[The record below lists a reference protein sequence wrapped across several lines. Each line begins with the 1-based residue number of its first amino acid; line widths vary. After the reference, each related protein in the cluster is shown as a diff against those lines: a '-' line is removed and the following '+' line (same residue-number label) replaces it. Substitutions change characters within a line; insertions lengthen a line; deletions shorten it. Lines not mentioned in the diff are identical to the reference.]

1 MKLLKLNYI
10 QATNR
15 MNSSKKIL
23 FSICCFFVFVST
35 LSSQND
41 SLIEVWNN
49 AKRHDTVRAMAMHVY
64 SRRLALNN
72 PDTTIILSKQL
83 LQFSKERGLKKFEI
97 GARNN
102 MALSYY
108 VKGDYKIAIDN
119 YSESVAELKS
129 LVFGQDSTLKNFAKT
144 LLGKTYNNIG
154 NVYLDKGDYPL
165 ALDFYFQSLK
175 VVEEMGDKKAQSI
188 ALGNIGII
196 YGIQKNYEN
205 SIKYFMK
212 SLEMDSLTGF
222 KSGMASNYSN
232 ISNLYQEKGDLKI
245 SLAYQIKSLDLRKS
259 IGEKDGIVLS
269 LVSLGS
275 LNAEFGYTAEREKK
289 STSEINS
296 HFKKAVDY
304 FSEALNLAR
313 EIGEQRNEAVA
324 LMGLGNCA
332 IQLGEPAK
340 GVDLC
345 EKSLTIAEKIQSEGE
360 IRDACKCLYKAHSAL
375 KNPAKA
381 LPYFERFISIRDTLN
396 SVERIREI
404 AQKQFEFDYTK
415 KAAADSLRTHEQK
428 ILIQAELKNEKTRRY
443 YLYGGLLLVIVFAA
457 FMYSRYKISQEQ
469 KQIIEKQKELVE
481 EKQKEIVDSI
491 QYAKK
496 IQRTLLAHD
505 SFLDQELKDYF
516 ILYKPKDIVSGD
528 FYWAT
533 KKENRF
539 YLAVCDSTGHGV
551 PGAFM
556 SLLNASLLNEAIVEK
571 GIVKPGDVFN
581 YVRGKLISNMSAE
594 AQKDGMDGVL
604 ICLDKSSGEISY
616 SAANNKPL
624 LITGKK
630 VMELPGDKMPIGIG
644 ERKDDFATHNISYT
658 KGDRL
663 YLFTD
668 GYADQFGGEKG
679 KKFKHKQLE
688 QLIAEID
695 HKSSHEKK
703 EILNQTFENWR
714 GSLEQ
719 VDDVCIVGLVL

>member
-1 MKLLKLNYI
+1 
-10 QATNR
+10 
-15 MNSSKKIL
+15 MNGSKRIL
-23 FSICCFFVFVST
+23 YSVCCFLFLFRFVQ
-35 LSSQND
+35 SQND
-41 SLIEVWNN
+41 SLIRVWNSTVH
-49 AKRHDTVRAMAMHVY
+49 HDTVRAMAMHVY
-64 SRRLALNN
+64 SRNFAFNN
-72 PDTTIILSKQL
+72 PDTTLVLSRQL
-83 LQFSKERGLKKFEI
+83 LLFCKERGLKKFEI

-102 MALSYY
+102 IALSYY
-108 VKGDYKIAIDN
+108 VKGEYKSAIDN

-129 LVFGQDSTLKNFAKT
+129 LMFGQDSTLKNFAKN

-175 VVEEMGDKKAQSI
+175 VVEEMNDLNAQSV

-205 SIKYFMK
+205 SIKYFVK
-212 SLEMDSLTGF
+212 SLKMDSLMGF

-245 SLAYQIKSLDLRKS
+245 SLAYQMKSLDLRKA

-289 STSEINS
+289 PSTEISS
-296 HFKKAVDY
+296 HFKNAVSY

-332 IQLGEPAK
+332 IKLGEPVK
-340 GVDLC
+340 GVELC
-345 EKSLTIAEKIQSEGE
+345 ESSLNIAEKIQSDGE
-360 IRDACKCLYKAHSAL
+360 IRDACKCLYYAHTAL

-381 LPYFERFISIRDTLN
+381 LPYFERYISIRDTLN
-396 SVERIREI
+396 SAERIREI

-415 KAAADSLRTHEQK
+415 KAAADSLRAHEQK
-428 ILIQAELKNEKTRRY
+428 ILIQSELKNEKTRRY

-469 KQIIEKQKELVE
+469 KQIIEKQKTLVE

-505 SFLDQELKDYF
+505 SFLDQELRDYF

-539 YLAVCDSTGHGV
+539 YFAVCDSTGHGV

-604 ICLDKSSGEISY
+604 ICVDKSSGEIAY
-616 SAANNKPL
+616 AAANNKPL
-624 LITGKK
+624 LITASQ
-630 VMELPGDKMPIGIG
+630 VIELPGDKMPIGIG
-644 ERKDDFATHNISYT
+644 EKKDDFTTHTISYA

-668 GYADQFGGEKG
+668 GFADQFGGEKG
-679 KKFKHKQLE
+679 KKFKHKQLQ
-688 QLIAEID
+688 QLIADINN
-695 HKSSHEKK
+695 KSSTEKK

-719 VDDVCIVGLVL
+719 VDDVCIAGLAL

>member
-1 MKLLKLNYI
+1 MSLLKYI
-10 QATNR
+10 FLILTLTFVNE
-15 MNSSKKIL
+15 SKL
-23 FSICCFFVFVST
+23 
-35 LSSQND
+35 QGQD
-41 SLIEVWNN
+41 SLITTWNN
-49 AKRHDTVRAMAMHVY
+49 ASKHDTVRAMAMHVY
-64 SRRLALNN
+64 SRRLAFNN
-72 PDTTIILSKQL
+72 PDTTLILSNQL
-83 LQFSKERGLKKFEI
+83 LQFSKERGLKKFEV

-102 MALSYY
+102 IALSYY
-108 VKGDYKIAIDN
+108 VKGEYKLAIDN
-119 YSESVAELKS
+119 YSESVTELKA
-129 LVFGQDSTLKNFAKT
+129 LIFGQDTTLKVFAKT

-188 ALGNIGII
+188 ALGNVGII

-205 SIKYFMK
+205 SIKYFVK
-212 SLEMDSLTGF
+212 SLQMDSLTGF

-245 SLAYQIKSLDLRKS
+245 SLIYQLKSLDLRKE

-275 LNAEFGYTAEREKK
+275 LNAEFGYTAERENKPK
-289 STSEINS
+289 EEVTA
-296 HFKKAVDY
+296 HFNNAVKY

-332 IQLGEPAK
+332 IKLGDPAK
-340 GVDLC
+340 GVTLC
-345 EKSLTIAEKIQSEGE
+345 ENSLTIAEKIQSDGE
-360 IRDACKCLYKAHSAL
+360 IRDACKCLYYAHTAL

-396 SVERIREI
+396 SAERIREI

-415 KAAADSLRTHEQK
+415 KAAADSLRAHEQK

-443 YLYGGLLLVIVFAA
+443 FLYGGLLLVIVFAA

-469 KQIIEKQKELVE
+469 KQIIEKQKTLVE

-496 IQRTLLAHD
+496 IQKTLLAHD
-505 SFLDQELKDYF
+505 AFLNQELNDYF

-533 KKENRF
+533 KKESRF
-539 YLAVCDSTGHGV
+539 YFAVCDSTGHGV

-571 GIVKPGDVFN
+571 GIEKPGDIFN
-581 YVRGKLISNMSAE
+581 YVRAKLISNMSAE

-604 ICLDKSSGEISY
+604 ICVDKVSGEISY
-616 SAANNKPL
+616 AAANNKPL
-624 LITGKK
+624 LMTSNGAL
-630 VMELPGDKMPIGIG
+630 ELPGDKMPIGIG
-644 ERKDDFATHNISYT
+644 ERKDDFTTHNISYS

-688 QLIAEID
+688 QLITEIN
-695 HKSSHEKK
+695 HKSSNEKK
-703 EILNQTFENWR
+703 EILNNTFEKWR

-719 VDDVCIVGLVL
+719 VDDVCIAGLVL

>member
-1 MKLLKLNYI
+1 
-10 QATNR
+10 
-15 MNSSKKIL
+15 MNSIKKVL
-23 FSICCFFVFVST
+23 FSICCFLFFANT
-35 LSSQND
+35 LFSQSD

-49 AKRHDTVRAMAMHVY
+49 AKCHDTVRAMAMHVY
-64 SRRLALNN
+64 SRRLAFNN
-72 PDTTIILSKQL
+72 PDTTLILSNQL
-83 LQFSKERGLKKFEI
+83 LQFTKERGLKKFEI

-102 MALSYY
+102 IALSYY
-108 VKGDYKIAIDN
+108 VKGEYKLAIDN
-119 YSESVAELKS
+119 YSESVTELKS
-129 LVFGQDSTLKNFAKT
+129 LIFGQDTTLKVFAKT

-175 VVEEMGDKKAQSI
+175 VVEEMGDKQAQSS

-205 SIKYFMK
+205 SIKYFVR
-212 SLEMDSLTGF
+212 SLQMDSLTGF

-245 SLAYQIKSLDLRKS
+245 SLIYQLKSLDLRKE

-275 LNAEFGYTAEREKK
+275 LNAEFGYTAERENK
-289 STSEINS
+289 SKEEVTA
-296 HFKKAVDY
+296 HFNDAVKY

-332 IQLGEPAK
+332 IKLGEPAK
-340 GVDLC
+340 GVALC
-345 EKSLTIAEKIQSEGE
+345 ENSLAIAEKIQSDGE
-360 IRDACKCLYKAHSAL
+360 IRDACKCLYNAHSAL

-381 LPYFERFISIRDTLN
+381 LLYFERFISIRDTLN
-396 SVERIREI
+396 SAERIREI

-415 KAAADSLRTHEQK
+415 KAAADSLRAHEQK

-443 YLYGGLLLVIVFAA
+443 FLYGGLLLVIVFAA

-469 KQIIEKQKELVE
+469 KQIIEKQKTLVE

-496 IQRTLLAHD
+496 IQKTLLAHD
-505 SFLDQELKDYF
+505 AFLSQELNDYF

-539 YLAVCDSTGHGV
+539 YFAVCDSTGHGV

-571 GIVKPGDVFN
+571 GIEKPGDIFN
-581 YVRGKLISNMSAE
+581 YVRAKLISNMSAE

-604 ICLDKSSGEISY
+604 ICMDKVSGEISY
-616 SAANNKPL
+616 AAANNKPL
-624 LITGKK
+624 LMTSNGAL
-630 VMELPGDKMPIGIG
+630 ELPGDKMPIGIG
-644 ERKDDFATHNISYT
+644 ERKVDFTTHNISYS

-688 QLIAEID
+688 QLIIEIN
-695 HKSSHEKK
+695 HKSSKEKK
-703 EILNQTFENWR
+703 EILNSTFENWR

-719 VDDVCIVGLVL
+719 VDDVCIAGLVL

>member
-1 MKLLKLNYI
+1 
-10 QATNR
+10 
-15 MNSSKKIL
+15 
-23 FSICCFFVFVST
+23 
-35 LSSQND
+35 
-41 SLIEVWNN
+41 
-49 AKRHDTVRAMAMHVY
+49 
-64 SRRLALNN
+64 
-72 PDTTIILSKQL
+72 
-83 LQFSKERGLKKFEI
+83 
-97 GARNN
+97 
-102 MALSYY
+102 
-108 VKGDYKIAIDN
+108 
-119 YSESVAELKS
+119 
-129 LVFGQDSTLKNFAKT
+129 
-144 LLGKTYNNIG
+144 
-154 NVYLDKGDYPL
+154 
-165 ALDFYFQSLK
+165 
-175 VVEEMGDKKAQSI
+175 MGDKKAQSI
-188 ALGNIGII
+188 ALGNVGII

-205 SIKYFMK
+205 SIKYFVK
-212 SLEMDSLTGF
+212 SLQMDSLTGF

-245 SLAYQIKSLDLRKS
+245 SLIYQLKSLDLRKE

-275 LNAEFGYTAEREKK
+275 LNAEFGYTAERENKPK
-289 STSEINS
+289 EEVTA
-296 HFKKAVDY
+296 HFNDAVKY

-332 IQLGEPAK
+332 IKLGDPAK
-340 GVDLC
+340 GVTLC
-345 EKSLTIAEKIQSEGE
+345 ENSLTIAEKIQSDGE
-360 IRDACKCLYKAHSAL
+360 IRDACKCLYYAYSAL

-396 SVERIREI
+396 SAERIREI

-415 KAAADSLRTHEQK
+415 KAAADSLRAHEQK
-428 ILIQAELKNEKTRRY
+428 ILIQSELKNEKTRRY
-443 YLYGGLLLVIVFAA
+443 FLYGGLLLVIVFAA

-469 KQIIEKQKELVE
+469 KQIIEKQKTLVE

-496 IQRTLLAHD
+496 IQKTLLAHD
-505 SFLDQELKDYF
+505 AFLNQELNDYF

-539 YLAVCDSTGHGV
+539 YFAVCDSTGHGV

-571 GIVKPGDVFN
+571 GIEKPGDIFN
-581 YVRGKLISNMSAE
+581 YVRAKLISNMSAE

-604 ICLDKSSGEISY
+604 ICIDKVSGEISY
-616 SAANNKPL
+616 AAANNKPL
-624 LITGKK
+624 LMTSNGAL
-630 VMELPGDKMPIGIG
+630 ELPGDKMPIGIG
-644 ERKDDFATHNISYT
+644 ERKDDFTTYNISYS

-688 QLIAEID
+688 QLITEIN
-695 HKSSHEKK
+695 HKSSNEKK
-703 EILNQTFENWR
+703 EILNTTFENWR

-719 VDDVCIVGLVL
+719 VDDVCIAGLVL

>member
-1 MKLLKLNYI
+1 MKKVR
-10 QATNR
+10 TF
-15 MNSSKKIL
+15 L
-23 FSICCFFVFVST
+23 FSVCCFLFLSVSVFPQS
-35 LSSQND
+35 D

-49 AKRHDTVRAMAMHVY
+49 TSKHDTVRAMAMHVY
-64 SRRLALNN
+64 SRRLAFNN
-72 PDTTIILSKQL
+72 PDTTIILAKQL
-83 LQFSKERGLKKFEI
+83 LQFSKERSLKKFEV

-102 MALSYY
+102 IALSYY
-108 VKGDYKIAIDN
+108 VKGEYKIAIDN
-119 YSESVAELKS
+119 YSESVAQLKS
-129 LVFGQDSTLKNFAKT
+129 MVFGEDTTLRVFAKT

-188 ALGNIGII
+188 ALGNVGII

-205 SIKYFMK
+205 SIRYFTK

-232 ISNLYQEKGDLKI
+232 ISNLYQEKGDLHV
-245 SLAYQIKSLDLRKS
+245 SLAYQLKSLDLRKS

-275 LNAEFGYTAEREKK
+275 LNVEFGYTAERERKPI
-289 STSEINS
+289 EECRV
-296 HFKKAVDY
+296 HFKKALDY
-304 FSEALNLAR
+304 FNEALNLAR
-313 EIGEQRNEAVA
+313 EIGEQRNEAIA
-324 LMGLGNCA
+324 LMGIGNCN
-332 IQLGEPAK
+332 IKLGEPAK
-340 GVDLC
+340 GVILC
-345 EKSLTIAEKIQSEGE
+345 ENSLAIAEKIQSDGE
-360 IRDACKCLYKAHSAL
+360 IRDACKCLYYAHSAL

-396 SVERIREI
+396 SEERIREI

-415 KAAADSLRTHEQK
+415 KAAADSLRTLEQR
-428 ILIQAELKNEKTRRY
+428 IIMQTELKSEKTRRY
-443 YLYGGLLLVIVFAA
+443 YLYGGLLLVFVFAA

-469 KQIIEKQKELVE
+469 KQIIEKQKMVVE

-496 IQRTLLAHD
+496 IQKTLLAHD
-505 SFLDQELKDYF
+505 AFLNQELSDYF

-533 KKENRF
+533 KKDNRF
-539 YLAVCDSTGHGV
+539 YFAVCDSTGHGV

-571 GIVKPGDVFN
+571 GVAKPGDVFT
-581 YVRGKLISNMSAE
+581 YVRSKLISNMSAE

-604 ICLDKSSGEISY
+604 LCIDKSSNEITY
-616 SAANNKPL
+616 AAANNKPL
-624 LITGKK
+624 LITSGG
-630 VMELPGDKMPIGIG
+630 VLELSGDKMPIGIG
-644 ERKDDFATHNISYT
+644 ERMEDFKTHRIQYS
-658 KGDRL
+658 KGDHL

-688 QLIAEID
+688 SLIAEIN
-695 HKSSHEKK
+695 HKTSNEKK
-703 EILNQTFENWR
+703 EILNNTFEKWR
-714 GSLEQ
+714 GTLEQ
-719 VDDVCIVGLVL
+719 VDDVCIVGLLL

>member
-1 MKLLKLNYI
+1 MRKLLFILVLI
-10 QATNR
+10 SQFLTVSA
-15 MNSSKKIL
+15 SK
-23 FSICCFFVFVST
+23 
-35 LSSQND
+35 QD
-41 SLIEVWNN
+41 SLINVWSDV
-49 AKRHDTVRAMAMHVY
+49 KGHDTVRAMAMHVY
-64 SRRLALNN
+64 SRRLAFNN

-83 LQFSKERGLKKFEI
+83 LQFSKERGLKKYEI

-102 MALSYY
+102 IALSYY
-108 VKGDYKIAIDN
+108 VKGEYKSAIDN

-129 LVFGQDSTLKNFAKT
+129 LIYGSDSTLKDFAKT

-205 SIKYFMK
+205 SIKYFVK
-212 SLEMDSLTGF
+212 SLEMDSLMGS

-245 SLAYQIKSLDLRKS
+245 SLAYQMKSLDLRKS

-275 LNAEFGYTAEREKK
+275 LNAEFGYTAERENKP
-289 STSEINS
+289 SAEISS
-296 HFKKAVDY
+296 HFKNAVSY
-304 FSEALNLAR
+304 FSEALNLAK
-313 EIGEQRNEAVA
+313 EIGEQRNEAIA

-332 IQLGEPAK
+332 IKLGEPSK
-340 GVDLC
+340 GVELC
-345 EKSLTIAEKIQSEGE
+345 EISLTISEKIQSDAE
-360 IRDACKCLYKAHSAL
+360 IRDACKCLYYAHSAM

-396 SVERIREI
+396 SAERIREI

-415 KAAADSLRTHEQK
+415 KATADSLRAHEQK

-469 KQIIEKQKELVE
+469 KLIIEKQKMLVE

-505 SFLDQELKDYF
+505 AFLSQELSDYF

-539 YLAVCDSTGHGV
+539 YFAVCDSTGHGV

-581 YVRGKLISNMSAE
+581 YVRSKLISNMSAE

-604 ICLDKSSGEISY
+604 ICMDKSSGEISY
-616 SAANNKPL
+616 AAANNKPL
-624 LITGKK
+624 LITEKQ
-630 VMELPGDKMPIGIG
+630 VVELPGDKMPIGIG
-644 ERKDDFATHNISYT
+644 EKKDDFTTHKINYT

-688 QLIAEID
+688 QLIAEINQ
-695 HKSSHEKK
+695 KSSSEKK
-703 EILNQTFENWR
+703 EILNKTFENWR

-719 VDDVCIVGLVL
+719 VDDVCIAGLVL